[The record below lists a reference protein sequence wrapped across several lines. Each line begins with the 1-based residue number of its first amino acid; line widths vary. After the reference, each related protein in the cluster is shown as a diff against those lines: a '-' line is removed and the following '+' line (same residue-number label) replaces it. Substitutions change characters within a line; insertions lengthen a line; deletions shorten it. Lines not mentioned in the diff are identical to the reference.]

1 MNKNLKKVISAVA
14 ALAMSVT
21 SFVAMASYPD
31 VADTD
36 KHASAINEL
45 SALGVIEGF
54 EDGSFHPD
62 ELVTRAQMAAMVC
75 RALNNFNAES
85 NNIQKFNDVAADN
98 WAAGWVAT
106 AADAGIINGTGNG
119 NFDPDLNVTY
129 AQTAKMLVS
138 AMGYGDW
145 AENQGGW
152 PSGYLSYA
160 NSTGVTANI
169 SGVANDTALTRAQC
183 AQMIANA
190 LEAPIL
196 KQTSVQ
202 TGYDGKPYAV
212 MTQMD
217 GTNADKS
224 PFTSLLIDKWD
235 MYVVNGTVT
244 KTNKSDSTYAVDEA
258 QYTVS
263 QSKNYMGLS
272 YASSLLPSAG
282 KDTTGAY
289 VKTPV
294 TVKVGNVN
302 ADSYLNVYTKAI
314 IKNDDYNDAELVYIE
329 GSNKNVEVKFE
340 TNLIDA
346 SDYYSADTNYDVL
359 KVKKSLSTNTKTSYK
374 LNKGWTLVVNGAEVT
389 ADTTNLAKYITYA
402 GNPGATVTLTDYPTS
417 GTSVDGYYDV
427 ISVDYVVTAVVD
439 EVVDDTDATYV
450 YFKNCTAAGVGYIEV
465 KKDDDAY
472 SYKFTKDGAAI
483 NATELAEYDVL
494 SIIASVDASSTF
506 ETSTFYDVTVSNAT
520 VEGKVTQSGTDDATG
535 ETFYTVNGENYNVV
549 NGMIGASE
557 IRTGDEYTFYMTVD
571 GKIAAQDKLASS
583 INYAI
588 LERAYNANSG
598 EVMVRL
604 IARDGQKYE
613 YELADKGDSDLKN
626 PSDSGAN
633 GIVKKLLDAGTAWTK
648 GDDSGKLTL
657 AGIALEDRVVDYS
670 LTSGNKIKIKAAAAT
685 DMTAKDSAGAK
696 EYKASTSRLGSDKVD
711 DATVVLDLSSWVENR
726 SNAVTL
732 VSTSSL
738 VDGAEY
744 KYVSATNKSTKVLP
758 FVAVYDGFGGW
769 NNETQMAVV
778 SKKLSTSVD
787 GITRNVLEVYYNGE
801 LTQITCADDSIGS
814 ELKEGDAI
822 IFDTDSDGYVDKI
835 EKIMTASV
843 GATKYDFFKGIK
855 AGTAINTNLSGANAL
870 TGPDGKVTFV
880 LAPVISK
887 TSSEIEIPVG
897 ADYASTIKC
906 DSAINSKE
914 AWYVSINDTD
924 TISYADDVNVYSY
937 KGNNSNGYKV
947 SKGAAAS
954 VIASSVPSV
963 GYLDSDSIYI
973 NLGAKDETKSM
984 NTITFALLRVYDDE
998 VQEVYSI
1005 QTSDANGRE
1014 AVFAK

>member
-1 MNKNLKKVISAVA
+1 M
-14 ALAMSVT
+14 
-21 SFVAMASYPD
+21 
-31 VADTD
+31 
-36 KHASAINEL
+36 
-45 SALGVIEGF
+45 
-54 EDGSFHPD
+54 
-62 ELVTRAQMAAMVC
+62 
-75 RALNNFNAES
+75 
-85 NNIQKFNDVAADN
+85 
-98 WAAGWVAT
+98 
-106 AADAGIINGTGNG
+106 
-119 NFDPDLNVTY
+119 
-129 AQTAKMLVS
+129 
-138 AMGYGDW
+138 
-145 AENQGGW
+145 
-152 PSGYLSYA
+152 
-160 NSTGVTANI
+160 
-169 SGVANDTALTRAQC
+169 
-183 AQMIANA
+183 
-190 LEAPIL
+190 
-196 KQTSVQ
+196 
-202 TGYDGKPYAV
+202 
-212 MTQMD
+212 
-217 GTNADKS
+217 
-224 PFTSLLIDKWD
+224 
-235 MYVVNGTVT
+235 
-244 KTNKSDSTYAVDEA
+244 
-258 QYTVS
+258 
-263 QSKNYMGLS
+263 
-272 YASSLLPSAG
+272 
-282 KDTTGAY
+282 
-289 VKTPV
+289 
-294 TVKVGNVN
+294 N

-329 GSNKNVEVKFE
+329 SSNKNVEVKFE

-346 SDYYSADTNYDVL
+346 SDYYDDSNPSYGVL

-374 LNKGWTLVVNGAEVT
+374 LSNGWTLVVNGAEVT
-389 ADTTNLAKYITYA
+389 ANATNLNAYVTYA

-450 YFKNCTAAGVGYIEV
+450 YFKNCTAAGVGYIEI
-465 KKDDDAY
+465 KKDDDTY

-494 SIIASVDASSTF
+494 SIIASVDSSMTF

-520 VEGKVTQSGTDDATG
+520 VEGKVTQSGTDDATS
-535 ETFYTVNGENYNVV
+535 ETFYTVNSENYNVV
-549 NGMIGASE
+549 NGMIGANE
-557 IRTGDEYTFYMTVD
+557 IRTGDEYTFYLTVD
-571 GKIAAQDKLASS
+571 GKVAAQEKLASS

-588 LERAYNANSG
+588 LERAYTANSG
-598 EVMVRL
+598 EIMVRL

-613 YELADKGDSDLKN
+613 YEVADKGDSDGNTPSTTGAGIISQLLK
-626 PSDSGAN
+626 SAN
-633 GIVKKLLDAGTAWTK
+633 ETWNAGQTEGNA
-648 GDDSGKLTL
+648 LTL
-657 AGIALEDRVVDYS
+657 AGIKLEDRVVDYS
-670 LTSGNKIKIKAAAAT
+670 LTSGNKIKVKAATAT
-685 DMTAKDSAGAK
+685 DMTAKDSLTAK

-738 VDGAEY
+738 VDGADY

-801 LTQITCADDSIGS
+801 LTQITCVDDSVGS
-814 ELKEGDAI
+814 ALKEGDAI
-822 IFDTDSDGYVDKI
+822 IFDTDSDGYVNKI
-835 EKIMTASV
+835 ETIMTASV
-843 GATKYDFFKGIK
+843 GATKYDFFKGIE
-855 AGTAINTNLSGANAL
+855 AGTAINTNLSGSKAL

-887 TSSEIEIPVG
+887 TSSEVEIPVDS
-897 ADYASTIKC
+897 AFASTIKFGRYDASATK
-906 DSAINSKE
+906 DS
-914 AWYVSINDTD
+914 WYVSINDTD
-924 TISYADDVNVYSY
+924 TISYADDVNVYTY

-954 VIASSVPSV
+954 VIASSVPTV

-973 NLGAKDETKSM
+973 NLGTDGETKSM

-1014 AVFAK
+1014 ADFQAR